1 MKVLGA
7 TVLVLLCTMALC
19 SHAEE
24 RMNIA
29 PTCCFSYVSHRIPH
43 RRVVSYFRTS
53 NQCPKHGVV
62 FLTKNG
68 RRICA
73 NPRDAWVQEYIS
85 HMENT
90 LMVQWSNVPVGS
102 REQK

>member
-24 RMNIA
+24 RMNTA
-29 PTCCFSYVSHRIPH
+29 SPCCFSYVSRRIPRGH
-43 RRVVSYFRTS
+43 IVDYFRTS
-53 NQCPKHGVV
+53 DQCPKHGVV
-62 FLTKNG
+62 FLTKRG

-73 NPRDAWVQEYIS
+73 DPRDAWVQEYIS
-85 HMENT
+85 YVEN
-90 LMVQWSNVPVGS
+90 L
-102 REQK
+102 